1 MGVPHIFYQDIY
13 FLFLFPIVLIEPPR
27 EPWLLRNKPGAIGLG
42 LQLLALPLLVILPEA
57 AFLAGAAG
65 FLLCIAGLFIKPRL
79 LPTLGVLIGLA
90 VSGVFLIIMLAAGQ
104 YRPPKPVE
112 DEEVVIE
119 MVDGDSSI
127 DETADTTQKIEVE
140 PVEVEPE
147 EVETE

>member
-1 MGVPHIFYQDIY
+1 MNENYSMPPVPQ
-13 FLFLFPIVLIEPPR
+13 PEPPR

-90 VSGVFLIIMLAAGQ
+90 VSGVFLIVMLAAGQ

-119 MVDGDSSI
+119 MADGDSSI
-127 DETADTTQKIEVE
+127 DETE
-140 PVEVEPE
+140 
-147 EVETE
+147 